1 METKKGQITRI
12 FNGEII
18 TPEKNLGIGTVLIS
32 EGKIIGVEP
41 GDCKVADSKEYD
53 AKGGFIAPGFIDL
66 HTHGAGGSDFMDC
79 TEEDCL
85 TIAREHLRHGT
96 TLLYPTTLASDNQE
110 LLRFL
115 DVYDQVKG
123 QSSGA
128 TFGGLH
134 LEGPYFANAF
144 RGAQDARYLRNPA
157 PEEYMEIL
165 DRSQDIVRWSIAP
178 ELPGALAFGD
188 LLHQR
193 GILPSIAHTDAI
205 YEDIMEAV
213 KHGFTHIT
221 HFYSCM
227 NSITRRNAF
236 RYAGCIEAGYLS
248 DDITIE
254 LIADGIHVPTPLMK
268 LAFKNKGAEKIAL
281 VTDSMRGAGMPEGKS
296 ILGSRL
302 KGQEVIIEDGVAK
315 MPDRQS
321 FAGSV
326 ATADRLIRNMH
337 RMGEHPIE
345 EAVRMM
351 TLTPATIMGIQH
363 KKGKIAKG
371 YDADIVIFDP
381 DIQIQYVFINGQL
394 Y

>member
-1 METKKGQITRI
+1 MEIKKGQITRI

-41 GDCKVADSKEYD
+41 GNYKVADSVDYD
-53 AKGGFIAPGFIDL
+53 AQGGFIAPGFIDL
-66 HTHGAGGSDFMDC
+66 HTHGAGDSDFMDC

-85 TIAREHLRHGT
+85 TIAHEHLKHGT

-115 DVYDQVKG
+115 DIYDRVKG
-123 QSSGA
+123 QNIGA
-128 TFGGLH
+128 AFGGLH
-134 LEGPYFANAF
+134 LEGPYFAYAF
-144 RGAQDARYLRNPA
+144 RGAQDPRYLRNPA

-178 ELPGALAFGD
+178 ELPGALEFGD
-188 LLHQR
+188 LLR
-193 GILPSIAHTDAI
+193 KKGILPSIAHTDAI
-205 YEDIMEAV
+205 YEDVAGAIL
-213 KHGFTHIT
+213 HGFTHIT

-227 NSITRRNAF
+227 NGITRRNAY
-236 RYAGCIEAGYLS
+236 RYAGCIEAGYLL
-248 DDITIE
+248 DEITIE
-254 LIADGIHVPTPLMK
+254 LIADGIHVPAPLMK
-268 LAFKNKGAEKIAL
+268 LAVKNKGAAKIAL

-296 ILGSRL
+296 ILGSRE
-302 KGQEVIIEDGVAK
+302 KGQEVIIEGGVAK

-326 ATADRLIRNMH
+326 ATADRLVRNMYQL
-337 RMGEHPIE
+337 GERSIE
-345 EAVRMM
+345 EAVYMM
-351 TLTPATIMGIQH
+351 SLTPATIMGIQD
-363 KKGKIAKG
+363 KKGRIAKG
-371 YDADIVIFDP
+371 YDADIVVFNA
-381 DIQIQYVFINGQL
+381 DIQIQQVFINGQQ

>member
-1 METKKGQITRI
+1 MEIKKGQITRI

-18 TPEKNLGIGTVLIS
+18 TPDKNLGIGTVLIS

-41 GDCKVADSKEYD
+41 GNYKVPDSVDYD
-53 AKGGFIAPGFIDL
+53 AKGGFITPGFIDL

-85 TIAREHLRHGT
+85 AIAREHLKHGT

-115 DVYDQVKG
+115 DVYDHVKG
-123 QSSGA
+123 QHAGA
-128 TFGGLH
+128 AFGGLH
-134 LEGPYFANAF
+134 LEGPYFAYAF
-144 RGAQDARYLRNPA
+144 RGAQDPRYLRNPA

-178 ELPGALAFGD
+178 ELPGALEFGD
-188 LLHQR
+188 LLR
-193 GILPSIAHTDAI
+193 GKGILPSIAHTDAI
-205 YEDIMEAV
+205 YEDVVEAV
-213 KHGFTHIT
+213 RHGFTHIT

-227 NSITRRNAF
+227 NGITRRNAY
-236 RYAGCIEAGYLS
+236 RYAGCIEAGYLL
-248 DDITIE
+248 DEVTIE
-254 LIADGIHVPTPLMK
+254 LIADGIHVPAPLMK
-268 LAFKNKGAEKIAL
+268 LAVKNKGAEKIAL

-296 ILGSRL
+296 ILGSRE
-302 KGQEVIIEDGVAK
+302 KGQEIIIEGGVAK

-326 ATADRLIRNMH
+326 ATADRLVRNMYQL
-337 RMGEHPIE
+337 GERSIE
-345 EAVRMM
+345 EAVCMM
-351 TLTPATIMGIQH
+351 SLTPATIMGIQEQ
-363 KKGKIAKG
+363 KGKIAKG
-371 YDADIVIFDP
+371 YDADIVVFNA
-381 DIQIQYVFINGQL
+381 DIQIQQVFINGQQ

>member
-1 METKKGQITRI
+1 MEIKKGQITRI

-41 GDCKVADSKEYD
+41 GNYKVADSVDYD

-85 TIAREHLRHGT
+85 TIAREHLKHGT

-115 DVYDQVKG
+115 DVYDRVKG
-123 QSSGA
+123 QNAGA
-128 TFGGLH
+128 AFGGLH
-134 LEGPYFANAF
+134 LEGPYFAYAF
-144 RGAQDARYLRNPA
+144 RGAQDPRYLRNPA

-178 ELPGALAFGD
+178 ELPGALEFGD
-188 LLHQR
+188 LLRER

-205 YEDIMEAV
+205 YEDVVEAV
-213 KHGFTHIT
+213 RHGFTHIT

-227 NSITRRNAF
+227 NGITRRNAY
-236 RYAGCIEAGYLS
+236 RYAGCIEAGYLL
-248 DDITIE
+248 DEVTIE
-254 LIADGIHVPTPLMK
+254 LIADGIHVPAPLMK
-268 LAFKNKGAEKIAL
+268 LAVKNKGAEKIAL

-296 ILGSRL
+296 ILGSRE
-302 KGQEVIIEDGVAK
+302 KGQEIIIEGGVAK

-326 ATADRLIRNMH
+326 ATADRLVRNMYQL
-337 RMGEHPIE
+337 GERSIE
-345 EAVRMM
+345 EAVCMM
-351 TLTPATIMGIQH
+351 SLTPATIMGIQEQ
-363 KKGKIAKG
+363 KGKIAKG
-371 YDADIVIFDP
+371 YDANIVVFNA
-381 DIQIQYVFINGQL
+381 DIQIQQVFINGQQ